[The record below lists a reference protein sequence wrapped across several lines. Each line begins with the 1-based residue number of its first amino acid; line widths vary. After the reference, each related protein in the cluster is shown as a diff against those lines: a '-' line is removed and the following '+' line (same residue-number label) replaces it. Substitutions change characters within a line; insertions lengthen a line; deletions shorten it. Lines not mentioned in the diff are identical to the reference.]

1 MDSACSQTQRPS
13 PAFSDAY
20 GALLAAPPAR
30 AGHAEEAAPPATL
43 TEQHLQVAWY
53 EQSFNAATLRT
64 EEGHTLEVVSPGW
77 WNQQAGP
84 DFRGAQLVF
93 NGSLFNGDV
102 EIHLSVDGWQAH
114 RHHRDARYDSV
125 ILHVVLDAPRQERSV
140 ETVSGRRIPLLVL
153 RPYLDPLWPG
163 DALEEEDTGLAHGA
177 CSTLLPRQGEQPLLK
192 ALELASEWRLLSRAR
207 TFADRMARAGGN
219 QAVYEAMMYA
229 AGFSAFKYHFQEI
242 ARQLPYDRAVQL
254 AQHDPLLLEATL
266 LQIAGLL
273 PDGLDPD
280 ASAVPHLT
288 RLQVLRREHLPG
300 LRPLPLEWK
309 RVALRPANYPERR
322 LAGMARMVARTD
334 REGLLESIMQVWR
347 SRESPKETQAAFE
360 KMFPTAMGFWANHYT
375 WTGKHL
381 AQAAAPLGAARI
393 RSIIGNV
400 FLPVGLAV
408 ARELRDR
415 ELEEHLLAH
424 FLWMPGESLNHII
437 ERMIPKLMGDS
448 GLKLRNKFYLQ
459 QGMLQFYQDWC
470 GPNPSC
476 RNCSMH
482 RYLDQSHLQ
491 D

>member
-1 MDSACSQTQRPS
+1 MDPMPSQTLPHT
-13 PAFSDAY
+13 PAFNDAY
-20 GALLAAPPAR
+20 GALLAGPAS
-30 AGHAEEAAPPATL
+30 GPGYVQEAAAPAPL
-43 TEQHLQVAWY
+43 TEHHLQVAWY
-53 EQSFNAATLRT
+53 EQSFSASTFRT

-93 NGSLFNGDV
+93 NGALFSGDV

-114 RHHRDARYDSV
+114 GHHRDARYDGV
-125 ILHVVLDAPRQERSV
+125 ILHVVLDAPRQARTV
-140 ETVSGRRIPLLVL
+140 ETVSGRQIPLLVL
-153 RPYLDPLWPG
+153 RPYLDARWPA
-163 DALEEEDTGLAHGA
+163 DVLDDEDTGLAHGA
-177 CSTLLPRQGEQPLLK
+177 CSALLARQGEQPLLK
-192 ALELASEWRLLSRAR
+192 ALALASEWRMLARAR
-207 TFADRMARAGGN
+207 TLADRMARAGGN
-219 QAVYEAMMYA
+219 QAVYEATMYA
-229 AGFSAFKYHFQEI
+229 AGYSAFKYHFQEI

-266 LQIAGLL
+266 LQIGGLL
-273 PDGLDPD
+273 PDTLGPD
-280 ASAVPHLT
+280 TGVVPHHE
-288 RLQVLRREHLPG
+288 RLLVLRREHVPG
-300 LRPLPLEWK
+300 LRALPLEWK

-322 LAGMARMVARTD
+322 LAGMARVVGRTA

-347 SRESPKETQAAFE
+347 SRESPRETQAAFE
-360 KMFPTAMGFWANHYT
+360 KLFPKAMGFWANHYT

-381 AQAAAPLGAARI
+381 EQAAAPLGTARV

-400 FLPVGLAV
+400 FLPVGLAM
-408 ARELRDR
+408 ARERRDR

-424 FLWMPGESLNHII
+424 FTWMPGEAPNHVI
-437 ERMIPKLMGDS
+437 ERMIPKLTGES
-448 GLKLRNKFYLQ
+448 GVKFRNKFHMQ

-482 RYLDQSHLQ
+482 RYLDQTHHR